1 MQIVSISSL
10 KGGVGKSSVVLGLAS
25 AALEARVPALVVDL
39 DPHGDASTALGVH
52 ARAGQ
57 DVGSVL
63 RRPRKGGLA
72 AVAAPS
78 PWTRHPITPEVS
90 GTQQD
95 PGWQPAG
102 SPAVGRPV
110 LDVAPGS
117 AASSH
122 LDHAAFRTKD
132 LKRLETVLH
141 GLERYELVLID
152 CPPTLSALT
161 RMAWA
166 ASHMV
171 LSVAEPSLFSVAG
184 TKRTMSALA
193 QFETSRIWAV
203 PDAGVVV
210 NRFRDGSDEQ
220 HHRLREL
227 QELFGQ
233 LVVDPVLPD
242 APVVQQAQ
250 GAAWPVHRW
259 PGTAASD
266 LAGRFS
272 SILQGMLH

>member
-25 AALEARVPALVVDL
+25 AALEAQVPTLVVDL
-39 DPHGDASTALGVH
+39 DPHGDASTALGV
-52 ARAGQ
+52 RAAPGQ

-63 RRPRKGGLA
+63 RRPRKGA
-72 AVAAPS
+72 MASVATVS
-78 PWTRHPITPEVS
+78 PWTRHPITPEVR
-90 GTQQD
+90 GTRHHA
-95 PGWQPAG
+95 GWQPWG
-102 SPAVGRPV
+102 SPAARGPV

-122 LDHAAFRTKD
+122 LDHATYRAKD
-132 LKRLETVLH
+132 LKRLETALH
-141 GLERYELVLID
+141 GLDRYELVLID

-184 TKRTMSALA
+184 TRRTMTALA
-193 QFETSRIWAV
+193 QFENSRIWAV
-203 PDAGVVV
+203 PDAGVIV

-220 HHRLREL
+220 QHRVREL
-227 QELFGQ
+227 QDLFGQ

-242 APVVQQAQ
+242 APAVQQAQ

-259 PGTAASD
+259 PGTAAEDVSR
-266 LAGRFS
+266 RFS
-272 SILQGMLH
+272 TVLQGMMH

>member
-25 AALEARVPALVVDL
+25 AALEARVPTLVVDL

-52 ARAGQ
+52 ARPGHE
-57 DVGSVL
+57 VGTVL
-63 RRPRKGGLA
+63 RRPRKGALA
-72 AVAAPS
+72 SVATAS
-78 PWTRHPITPEVS
+78 SWTKHPITPH
-90 GTQQD
+90 TD
-95 PGWQPAG
+95 PAG
-102 SPAVGRPV
+102 TDASADASSTGDGRAV

-122 LDHAAFRTKD
+122 LDHAAFRNKD
-132 LKRLETVLH
+132 LKRLETALR
-141 GLERYELVLID
+141 GLDRYELVLID

-166 ASHMV
+166 ASHKV

-184 TKRTMSALA
+184 TKRTMTALA
-193 QFETSRIWAV
+193 QFESSRIWAV
-203 PDAGVVV
+203 PEAGVVI
-210 NRFRDGSDEQ
+210 NRVRDDSDEQ
-220 HHRLREL
+220 RHRMREL
-227 QELFGQ
+227 QELFGP

-242 APVVQQAQ
+242 LSVMQQIQ

-259 PGTAASD
+259 PGAPAQD
-266 LAGRFS
+266 LAERFGT
-272 SILQGMLH
+272 ILAGLTR

>member
-25 AALEARVPALVVDL
+25 AALDAGIPTLVVDL

-52 ARAGQ
+52 AREGHE
-57 DVGSVL
+57 VGAVL
-63 RRPRKGGLA
+63 RRPRRGALG
-72 AVAAPS
+72 AVATAS
-78 PWTRHPITPEVS
+78 PWTRHPITPES
-90 GTQQD
+90 
-95 PGWQPAG
+95 AG
-102 SPAVGRPV
+102 SATRQWAPDDARRPSRPV

-122 LDHAAFRTKD
+122 LDHAAFRPRD
-132 LKRLETVLH
+132 LKRLETALR
-141 GLERYELVLID
+141 GLDRYELVLVD

-166 ASHMV
+166 ASHKV

-193 QFETSRIWAV
+193 QFEASRTWAV
-203 PDAGVVV
+203 PEAGVVV
-210 NRFRDGSDEQ
+210 NRVRDSSPEQ
-220 HHRLREL
+220 RHRLGELREL
-227 QELFGQ
+227 FGA
-233 LVVDPVLPD
+233 LVVEPVLPE
-242 APVVQQAQ
+242 APVMQQAQ

-259 PGTAASD
+259 PGAEAAE
-266 LAGRFS
+266 LAERFGA
-272 SILQGMLH
+272 ILRGLTR

>member
-25 AALEARVPALVVDL
+25 AALEARIPTLVVDL
-39 DPHGDASTALGVH
+39 DPHGDASTGLGVH
-52 ARAGQ
+52 ARSGK

-63 RRPRKGGLA
+63 RRPRRGALG
-72 AVAAPS
+72 AVATAS
-78 PWTRHPITPEVS
+78 PWAQHPITPETPVATAREWAPDAS
-90 GTQQD
+90 
-95 PGWQPAG
+95 AR
-102 SPAVGRPV
+102 SRRPV

-122 LDHAAFRTKD
+122 LDHAAFRPRD
-132 LKRLETVLH
+132 LRRLETALR
-141 GLERYELVLID
+141 GLDRYELVLVD

-166 ASHMV
+166 ASHKV

-184 TKRTMSALA
+184 TQRTMSALA
-193 QFETSRIWAV
+193 QFEGSRVWAV
-203 PDAGVVV
+203 PEAGVVV
-210 NRFRDGSDEQ
+210 NRVQDSSPEQ
-220 HHRLREL
+220 QHRLREL
-227 QELFGQ
+227 RELFGP

-242 APVVQQAQ
+242 VSVVQRAQ

-259 PGTAASD
+259 PGSEAED
-266 LAGRFS
+266 LARRFS
-272 SILQGMLH
+272 TVLEGLTR